1 MGEEHRNIGI
11 LDHIDITGFDIDE
24 FLNIRMVYAQ
34 GLHVGATAAML
45 SNGIGIFRKKV
56 HKASRAAGYSTRTVD
71 DIARRA
77 QG

>member
-1 MGEEHRNIGI
+1 
-11 LDHIDITGFDIDE
+11 
-24 FLNIRMVYAQ
+24 MVYAQ

-45 SNGIGIFRKKV
+45 GDGIGIFRKKV
-56 HKASRAAGYSTRTVD
+56 HKASRAAGFSTRAVD